1 MIVVLT
7 KLHIMKI
14 KLLIIIGFVLN
25 ISLMTA
31 QPNDFMVGLYQ
42 LTNGTTGVGSAFTAS
57 NFNETDVFIS
67 VGNTPSERVF
77 TIQLLPE
84 FNGATVSVVL
94 DLSNNEIAVPL
105 LDTTLQCTTAPNII
119 YDEASAGNNSLWSI
133 TSGDNNFTINYTEN
147 TMAACGIPTAQATF
161 NLSKINVPAGQT
173 IIPDDNFE
181 QELIALG
188 YDTVLDNLIDSAN
201 VSAVNTLDISNKGI
215 SDLTGL
221 EAFVALDTLRANDNS
236 IATFNS
242 QLVNNARFVN
252 LGNNSITTV
261 DMSSTNSITYA
272 SFIFNFSLQNIDISG
287 AINLDFLDAIGGTF
301 SSINTNNNP
310 SLRTLRLAF
319 ASQLTS
325 IDVTQNPLL
334 ERLELLS
341 CPLLTGINISQ
352 NPQLEY
358 LRFGSNNFD
367 RTSTDYPISSI
378 DFTNNPNL
386 IDLINIGSR
395 ITNPDFSLLGSVE
408 SLFWENSELTAVN
421 INSNVNLIEV
431 GFANNLLSTI
441 NFSQNVLLEGA
452 YFNNN
457 NLSNLDLSMNSALQF
472 LRAGDNNLGQL
483 DLSSNALL
491 TFIDVNNNQLTQLNL
506 NNGANGLLAANDPID
521 PTNQNFWSFNAL
533 NNPALTCIEVSD
545 ITYMNSNFVNN
556 IDPTASFNMNCATA
570 SIVDIEV
577 DLELFPNP
585 SHDLVNINTMNSS
598 IEAISIYD
606 ITGKNIKRI
615 QLKNQSN
622 KYALNI
628 ENLSK
633 GQYLLVIDT
642 NNGRSAENFIKN

>member
-1 MIVVLT
+1 
-7 KLHIMKI
+7 
-14 KLLIIIGFVLN
+14 
-25 ISLMTA
+25 
-31 QPNDFMVGLYQ
+31 
-42 LTNGTTGVGSAFTAS
+42 
-57 NFNETDVFIS
+57 
-67 VGNTPSERVF
+67 
-77 TIQLLPE
+77 
-84 FNGATVSVVL
+84 
-94 DLSNNEIAVPL
+94 
-105 LDTTLQCTTAPNII
+105 
-119 YDEASAGNNSLWSI
+119 
-133 TSGDNNFTINYTEN
+133 
-147 TMAACGIPTAQATF
+147 
-161 NLSKINVPAGQT
+161 
-173 IIPDDNFE
+173 
-181 QELIALG
+181 
-188 YDTVLDNLIDSAN
+188 
-201 VSAVNTLDISNKGI
+201 
-215 SDLTGL
+215 
-221 EAFVALDTLRANDNS
+221 
-236 IATFNS
+236 
-242 QLVNNARFVN
+242 
-252 LGNNSITTV
+252 
-261 DMSSTNSITYA
+261 
-272 SFIFNFSLQNIDISG
+272 
-287 AINLDFLDAIGGTF
+287 DAIGGTF

-367 RTSTDYPISSI
+367 RTSSDYPITSI

-441 NFSQNVLLEGA
+441 DFSQNVLLEGV

-506 NNGANGLLAANDPID
+506 NNGANGLLAANDPTD